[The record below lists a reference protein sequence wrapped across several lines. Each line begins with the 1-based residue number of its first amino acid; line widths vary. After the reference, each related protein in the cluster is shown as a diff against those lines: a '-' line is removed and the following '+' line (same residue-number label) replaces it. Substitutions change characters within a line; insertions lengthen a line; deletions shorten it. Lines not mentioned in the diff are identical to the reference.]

1 MKRLFTALALLATL
15 LPLQSRAETY
25 ALDPAR
31 TTIEFK
37 VRNMGIMSVTGLFE
51 KFKGTVTIDDKEISR
66 SKVDVVI
73 ETSSINTGINRRD
86 NHLRSA
92 DFFDVEK
99 FPTMTFVSNRVEV
112 SDGKLKVSGNLTIKG
127 VARNVELL
135 VDGPRNLPG
144 GQRRTANATATVD
157 RQDFGV
163 SWGAVIGDEV
173 SIRINAE
180 LVK

>member
-1 MKRLFTALALLATL
+1 MKRLFTALALLTTL

-25 ALDPAR
+25 TLDPAR

-37 VRNMGIMSVTGLFE
+37 VRNIGIMNVTGLFD

-99 FPTMTFVSNRVEV
+99 FPTMTFVSNRVEG
-112 SDGKLKVSGNLTIKG
+112 SDGKLKVNGNLTIKG

-144 GQRRTANATATVD
+144 GQRRTANATATVN

-163 SWGAVIGDEV
+163 SWGVVIGDEV

-180 LVK
+180 LMK